1 MPLARST
8 SSAPGANV
16 VVVVVDVE
24 VVVVDDVVVDV
35 DATVV
40 TGIVVVVVSGGAD
53 VEVSSAIDDE
63 VEFDWVVDD
72 LSSLPQ
78 PAKAAARRMNGS
90 RRVNFTGEVWH
101 AFCRL
106 PDQCVSLVPT
116 FNKL

>member
-1 MPLARST
+1 M
-8 SSAPGANV
+8 

-53 VEVSSAIDDE
+53 VEVSSAIDDD
-63 VEFDWVVDD
+63 VEPPSVADEF
-72 LSSLPQ
+72 LSLPQ
-78 PAKAAARRMNGS
+78 LASASAMRTKGS
-90 RRVNFTGEVWH
+90 RRVDFTQEVWH
-101 AFCRL
+101 AMYQL
-106 PDQCVSLVPT
+106 PDQGVGLVPT

>member
-1 MPLARST
+1 
-8 SSAPGANV
+8 
-16 VVVVVDVE
+16 VVVDVE

-35 DATVV
+35 DVEVV
-40 TGIVVVVVSGGAD
+40 TGMVVVVASGGPD

-63 VEFDWVVDD
+63 VEPESVVDD

-78 PAKAAARRMNGS
+78 PARAAAKRMKGS

-101 AFCRL
+101 AFCQL
-106 PDQCVSLVPT
+106 PDQGVGLVTT

>member
-1 MPLARST
+1 
-8 SSAPGANV
+8 V

-24 VVVVDDVVVDV
+24 VVVVEEVVVDV
-35 DATVV
+35 DGAVV
-40 TGIVVVVVSGGAD
+40 TGMVVVVVSGGAD

-63 VEFDWVVDD
+63 VEFDSVVDD

-78 PAKAAARRMNGS
+78 PAKAAAKRMKGS

-101 AFCRL
+101 ALCQL
-106 PDQCVSLVPT
+106 PDQGVSLVPT